1 MTSTIARREFIA
13 ALGGTA
19 VAPMLRPLAAHAQQS
34 ERVRRIGVLMGGT
47 ETTDQTYVATLL
59 AKLEE
64 LGWKSGRNVRTDVR
78 WWKSGPEQMRPVISD
93 LLASS
98 PDVIVAYTNL
108 AVAML
113 KPMAANVPIVFVA
126 VGDPIGSGFISSLA
140 HPGGNITGFS
150 SHEGPMGGK
159 WLELL
164 KETAPQLTRVMTIFH
179 PETPVHQAMWHSA
192 EDAAPRFGVEATPA
206 GVHDAAEIER
216 AISAFAAKD
225 GGGLIVLPHALT
237 IVNRDLIVALELRHR
252 LPAVYGGPSLFVKA
266 GGLVSYGID
275 LEDSFR
281 RSAEYVDRI
290 LRGEKPADLPVQQ
303 PVKYTLAF
311 NLKTA
316 KAIGL
321 EVPST
326 LLVRADEVIE

>member
-140 HPGGNITGFS
+140 RQLDIHAAHPAALVFQPL
-150 SHEGPMGGK
+150 H
-159 WLELL
+159 
-164 KETAPQLTRVMTIFH
+164 QVM
-179 PETPVHQAMWHSA
+179 A
-192 EDAAPRFGVEATPA
+192 DEATGARYQYTSVNDFQISPPSRWQNTAARAMSIGAACRQNQAGHAWDSYGSNEGRPA
-206 GVHDAAEIER
+206 AAAAASVFSAASCSR
-216 AISAFAAKD
+216 PARSSAFASSPGK
-225 GGGLIVLPHALT
+225 
-237 IVNRDLIVALELRHR
+237 
-252 LPAVYGGPSLFVKA
+252 
-266 GGLVSYGID
+266 
-275 LEDSFR
+275 
-281 RSAEYVDRI
+281 
-290 LRGEKPADLPVQQ
+290 
-303 PVKYTLAF
+303 
-311 NLKTA
+311 
-316 KAIGL
+316 
-321 EVPST
+321 
-326 LLVRADEVIE
+326 